1 MKTIL
6 AEMDMEPITV
16 RPGDIMVLKYN
27 DEEVLRH
34 EFNIMDG
41 VDYTVF
47 DRAVIFRVRN
57 ELGLKDGI
65 GGAFGKK
72 RRGKAPRRGGTA

>member
-6 AEMDMEPITV
+6 AEMDMEPVTL
-16 RPGDIMVLKYN
+16 RPGDIITLKYN
-27 DEEVLRH
+27 DEEVLTH
-34 EFNIMDG
+34 ELNIMDG

-47 DRAVIFRVRN
+47 DKAVIFRVRN

-65 GGAFGKK
+65 GGAFGK
-72 RRGKAPRRGGTA
+72 RREKAPRRGGTA